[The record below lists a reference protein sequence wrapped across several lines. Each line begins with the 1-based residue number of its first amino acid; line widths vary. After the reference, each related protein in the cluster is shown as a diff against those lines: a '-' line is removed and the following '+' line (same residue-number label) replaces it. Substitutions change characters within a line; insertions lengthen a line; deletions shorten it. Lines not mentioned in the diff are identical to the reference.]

1 MNIGTQCI
9 IPCTTTKKLIPLESA
24 FMYLITLSVIIIL
37 TIILM
42 MMGTKSIV
50 YGAEFVANHDSSG
63 VSSSSVNI
71 NDFRINNFGTDS
83 HRNIFLNVI
92 GHPGASMPTNS
103 EQLFSYLFFTNNGVY
118 AVSVSEDPSSI
129 ENAARITL
137 DKNNCISSSH
147 NIGKT
152 DIHGNILTIGL
163 IPFSSSSVLSTLAI
177 HKVETVQFNI
187 DDTGTCIVNVFD
199 SVTS

>member
-9 IPCTTTKKLIPLESA
+9 IPCTTTKKLILLESA